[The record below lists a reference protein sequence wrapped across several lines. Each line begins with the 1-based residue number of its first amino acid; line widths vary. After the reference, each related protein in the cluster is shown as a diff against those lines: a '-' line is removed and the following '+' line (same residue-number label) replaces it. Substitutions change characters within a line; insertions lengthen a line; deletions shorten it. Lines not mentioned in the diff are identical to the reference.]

1 MPLRSQAFRPQHVH
15 TPIPMPKPGH
25 ARFVLKLVLL
35 AVTAA
40 VALIGAALI
49 AVPSAEGV
57 RLCLDFALCRPF

>member
-1 MPLRSQAFRPQHVH
+1 
-15 TPIPMPKPGH
+15 MPKPGH

-40 VALIGAALI
+40 VALIGAVLI